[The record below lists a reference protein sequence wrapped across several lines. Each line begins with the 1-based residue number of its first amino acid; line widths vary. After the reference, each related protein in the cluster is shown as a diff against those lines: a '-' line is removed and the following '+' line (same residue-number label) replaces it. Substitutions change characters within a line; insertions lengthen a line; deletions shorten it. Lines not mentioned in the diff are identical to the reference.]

1 MRHKGNSLFLFHQEK
16 QLIFE
21 RIFPHFSRF
30 GKPTGLPRCLSRD
43 FHSFFTSPLVFY
55 ENESSSNQYAD
66 SIFDL
71 LVADVKRVRTLS
83 GAKALSTRPDLS
95 GGNVGTCFSASVGQ
109 GGIMQTDLYRFIN
122 TDILDAA
129 LNMAID
135 EAILIHHLNGEV
147 PPTLR
152 VFRWSQP
159 SISLGR
165 FQSVEREIELDL
177 CQQRDVPL
185 VRRPTGGRAVY
196 HRDEFTY
203 SIVISKRYGV
213 PSGIIAAYAY
223 LAQGLMAALRLLRV
237 QAEISDE
244 RVNKH
249 PSAACFASSTQ
260 ADLTSGGFKL
270 VGSAQVWKE
279 DTLLQQGSLP
289 LDDRAAEFF
298 DMLRYPD
305 TTARQEALA
314 LYCQKMTPLHML
326 KPTASWDDVAQAF
339 KNGFSTFFQ
348 RTFEL
353 GELSSSEWELAHQ
366 LVQEKYSKLTWH
378 RERVTLIQ

>member
-1 MRHKGNSLFLFHQEK
+1 MQ
-16 QLIFE
+16 I
-21 RIFPHFSRF
+21 
-30 GKPTGLPRCLSRD
+30 
-43 FHSFFTSPLVFY
+43 
-55 ENESSSNQYAD
+55 
-66 SIFDL
+66 
-71 LVADVKRVRTLS
+71 
-83 GAKALSTRPDLS
+83 
-95 GGNVGTCFSASVGQ
+95 SA
-109 GGIMQTDLYRFIN
+109 YRFIN
-122 TDILDAA
+122 TGIQDAA

-135 EAILIHHLNGEV
+135 EAILIHHLKGAA

-165 FQSVEREIELDL
+165 FQSVEREIELDI
-177 CQQRDVPL
+177 CQQRGVAL

-203 SIVISKRYGV
+203 SIVMSKRYGV
-213 PSGIIAAYAY
+213 PSGIVAAYTY
-223 LAQGLMAALRLLRV
+223 LAQGLLAALRLLEI

-279 DTLLQQGSLP
+279 HALLQQGSLP

-298 DMLRYPD
+298 SMLRYPNEEV
-305 TTARQEALA
+305 REEALA
-314 LYCQKMTPLHML
+314 LYREKTTPLHTFA
-326 KPTASWDDVAQAF
+326 PTASWEDVAAAF
-339 KNGFSTFFQ
+339 RSGFSTALRGEFVP
-348 RTFEL
+348 
-353 GELSSSEWELAHQ
+353 GELSASEWELAQQ
-366 LVQEKYSKLTWH
+366 LVEEKYSKLEW
-378 RERVTLIQ
+378 RKEKVRL